1 MIQIQDTIK
10 LLSYEITNKK
20 TKEKMKEKT
29 SVRKKK
35 SDNS

>member
-1 MIQIQDTIK
+1 MIKIQDTFK
-10 LLSYEITNKK
+10 LLRYEITKK